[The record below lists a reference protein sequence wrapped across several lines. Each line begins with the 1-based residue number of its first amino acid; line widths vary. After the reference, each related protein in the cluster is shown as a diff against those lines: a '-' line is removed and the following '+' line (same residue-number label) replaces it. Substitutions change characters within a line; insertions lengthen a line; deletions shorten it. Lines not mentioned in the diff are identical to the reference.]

1 MPLTPRPG
9 ADRAGK
15 SDLSEAEIAKRI
27 DQGSSEPGAVKEGKR
42 VGVMLRLPQETIAR
56 IDEALERLPVRP
68 TRHAWLL
75 QAIEEKLMRDVK
87 NPNY

>member
-9 ADRAGK
+9 ADRARK

-27 DQGSSEPGAVKEGKR
+27 DQGSSEPGSVKEEKR
-42 VGVMLRLPQETIAR
+42 VGVMLRLSQETIGR
-56 IDEALERLPVRP
+56 IDEALDRLPVRP

-75 QAIEEKLMRDVK
+75 QAIEEKLMRDE
-87 NPNY
+87 

>member
-15 SDLSEAEIAKRI
+15 SDLSETEIAKRI
-27 DQGSSEPGAVKEGKR
+27 DQGSSEPGAAKGGKR
-42 VGVMLRLPQETIAR
+42 VGVMLRLPQATMAR
-56 IDEALERLPVRP
+56 IDEALKRLPVRP

-75 QAIEEKLMRDVK
+75 QAIEEKLKRDE
-87 NPNY
+87 